1 MLAYI
6 EKIIHTLCVEDPE
19 LAKKN
24 LATLT
29 DTIFD
34 QVKHMDNH
42 ASKQEIRRMLVS
54 IQTTVNN

>member
-6 EKIIHTLCVEDPE
+6 EKIIQTLCVDDPE

-24 LATLT
+24 LAKLT

-34 QVKHMDNH
+34 QVKHMNNH
-42 ASKQEIRRMLVS
+42 ASKQEIREMLFS